1 MEQNNFVNGLY
12 VNDKKNAPDFVNAK
26 ISIGPNFQQ
35 WYEANKN
42 EKGYVNI
49 DILTSREGKQYAK
62 HNDFKPTNQGGGGMG
77 GGPSYRAPQAPME
90 NYSQV
95 PTEIEDDLP
104 F

>member
-1 MEQNNFVNGLY
+1 MEQNNFVNGLF
-12 VNDKKNAPDFVNAK
+12 VNEKKNAPDFVNAK

-62 HNDFKPTNQGGGGMG
+62 HNDFKPTNQGGS
-77 GGPSYRAPQAPME
+77 SYSAPKTTYPQAP
-90 NYSQV
+90 
-95 PTEIEDDLP
+95 DDSLDSLP

>member
-1 MEQNNFVNGLY
+1 MQESNNFVNGLF
-12 VNDKKNAPDFVNAK
+12 VNERKNAPDFVNAK
-26 ISIGPNFQQ
+26 ISIGPKFQQ

-62 HNDFKPTNQGGGGMG
+62 HNDFKPQSGMG
-77 GGPSYRAPQAPME
+77 GGSSYSAPAQ
-90 NYSQV
+90 NFSQV